1 MAGAQGAFLANLFP
15 TRYRF
20 SGLAMSRELNG
31 VLIAGPTPLIA
42 ASLVAAADG
51 KPTFVAAYLMACC
64 ALTIL
69 AILLIRHRS
78 VHDG

>member
-1 MAGAQGAFLANLFP
+1 VGIGLGYGTGFGAMAGGQGAFL
-15 TRYRF
+15 
-20 SGLAMSRELNG
+20 
-31 VLIAGPTPLIA
+31 VAGPTPLIA

-69 AILLIRHRS
+69 AVLLIKHRS
-78 VHDG
+78 VHD

>member
-1 MAGAQGAFLANLFP
+1 MAGAQGAFLANLCP